1 MHRFAKKQ
9 EDVLYS
15 LFVMESPLLKSIK
28 GEKIER
34 FPVWLMRQAGRYMK
48 EYRDLRQKKEDFLSF
63 CKDVDLAIKVSLLP
77 LELLEVDAVIIFSDI
92 LVPVELMG
100 IRVEFKE
107 GEGPSVVWDGTLENL
122 KRLSFNSADFVN
134 EIVMGVKK
142 AQKEVPVIGFCG
154 APFTLLSYII
164 EGGGSKDM
172 RKTKFYMWKEESYNS
187 LMTLLVENLV
197 EYLRGQVLA
206 GADIVQVFDT
216 WAMHLSYEDYK
227 DYAETYLK
235 PFFERIKKELNIPL
249 IYFYRGSGSFLE
261 VLKDLPVDIISVDWT
276 VDIIGSMKS
285 INKVFQGNLDP
296 QLLYADETLIGQK
309 VLEFLR
315 CIPRKT
321 KYIFNLGHGISPD
334 MDFNK
339 VKFLVDLVKSY
350 RV

>member
-100 IRVEFKE
+100 IHVEFKE

-172 RKTKFYMWKEESYNS
+172 RKTKLYMWKEESYNS

-235 PFFERIKKELNIPL
+235 PFFERIKKELNTPL

-261 VLKDLPVDIISVDWT
+261 VLKDLSVDIISVDWT

>member
-1 MHRFAKKQ
+1 
-9 EDVLYS
+9 
-15 LFVMESPLLKSIK
+15 MESLLLKSIK

-48 EYRDLRQKKEDFLSF
+48 EYRELRQKREDFLSF

-77 LELLEVDAVIIFSDI
+77 LELLGVDAVIIFSDI

-100 IRVEFKE
+100 IHVEFKE
-107 GEGPSVVWDGTLENL
+107 GEGPSVVWDGTIESL
-122 KRLSFNSADFVN
+122 KRLNSNSADFVN
-134 EIVMGVKK
+134 EIIAGVKR

-164 EGGGSKDM
+164 EGHGSKDL
-172 RKTKFYMWKEESYNS
+172 RKTKLYMWKGESYNA
-187 LMTLLVENLV
+187 LMTLLVDNLV

-206 GADIVQVFDT
+206 GADVVQVFDT
-216 WAMHLSYEDYK
+216 WAMHLSYEDYR

-235 PFFERIKKELNIPL
+235 PFFERIKRELKVPL

-261 VLKDLPVDIISVDWT
+261 VLKDFAVDVISVDWT
-276 VDIIGSMKS
+276 VDMIGSMRS
-285 INKVFQGNLDP
+285 IDKVFQGNLDP
-296 QLLYADETLIGQK
+296 HLLYADEELISQK

-321 KYIFNLGHGISPD
+321 KYVFNLGHGLAPD

-339 VKFLVDLVKSY
+339 VKLLVDLVKSY
-350 RV
+350 KMS